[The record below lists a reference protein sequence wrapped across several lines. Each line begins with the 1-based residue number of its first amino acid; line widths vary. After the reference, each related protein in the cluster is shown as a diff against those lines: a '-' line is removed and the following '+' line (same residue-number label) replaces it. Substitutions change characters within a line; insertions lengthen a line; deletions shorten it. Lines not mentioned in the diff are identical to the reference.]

1 MERSKL
7 EIAKKLYK
15 PTEYKLGLVLMI
27 EFILNRY
34 CNGKVDLSGKNIT
47 VTKDKLAIKTIEVE
61 NSHCAIL
68 IHYEPNYYY
77 STNDDPYGSI
87 FTLNT
92 NSIIKILNII
102 KNDYW
107 K

>member
-1 MERSKL
+1 MERSRL

-34 CNGKVDLSGKNIT
+34 CNGKVDLSSRNIT
-47 VTKDKLAIKTIEVE
+47 VTKDKLVIKTIEVE

-68 IHYEPNYYY
+68 IHYEPDYYY
-77 STNDDPYGSI
+77 STNVDPFGSI
-87 FTLNT
+87 FQLNT
-92 NSIIKILNII
+92 NSIIKILNML